1 MPPPPPT
8 FASAFLNSQV
18 IELVIALQTSPSS
31 KSTLTSKGICVAK
44 IRNNITVFY
53 KIYISKMNI
62 IINNNVL
69 HKIPIYFYLL
79 HIDCAPKTAA
89 SVAK

>member
-18 IELVIALQTSPSS
+18 IESVIALQTSPSS

-53 KIYISKMNI
+53 KIYILK

-79 HIDCAPKTAA
+79 HIDFAAKTAA
-89 SVAK
+89 SVFK